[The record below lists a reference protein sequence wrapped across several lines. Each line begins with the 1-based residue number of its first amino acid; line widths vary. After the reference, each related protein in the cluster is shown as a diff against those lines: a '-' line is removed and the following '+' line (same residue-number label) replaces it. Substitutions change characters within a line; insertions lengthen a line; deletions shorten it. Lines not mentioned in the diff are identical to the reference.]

1 MNYANTVSRNGK
13 ATKKSKR
20 VAVVSTAG
28 TVRAMDEK
36 TERCRG
42 TAEGQ
47 SQVRTA
53 CDVTNAFLKFRFY
66 PRLQET
72 EIVQDCDRLKMDR
85 DFFKSLSLIA
95 KKFSLTVPDCTH
107 IPFPYNISESM
118 AHLKKQLKKEVIEW
132 KEVRLIHHHNSTYF
146 AKEDRYDTG
155 MTLYYIPVVPLYNIL
170 QNIETLQVGELLL
183 SVYAYIF
190 QVLGVP
196 YYRNEDCYLNS
207 MYEMLENW
215 VYDDGA
221 EEEFIQQIDDAKK
234 IGDFMIKLF
243 IDPNNLFS
251 YHNRLKSFVAKTDFE
266 EKCLTIATA
275 FYELSVNYPNV
286 RIDRKFFP
294 LRFREETDNDE
305 RPIAMD
311 NYISFCASI
320 QGSLFESLCQSVND
334 DLQEYS
340 EIDEPTRFIP
350 YDNRK
355 IKENNFDF
363 ETKVFDAIDDLIQLW
378 QEHNR

>member
-1 MNYANTVSRNGK
+1 MNYAKTVSRNGK
-13 ATKKSKR
+13 ATEKIKR
-20 VAVVSTAG
+20 VAVVSTVGA
-28 TVRAMDEK
+28 VRAVDEK
-36 TERCRG
+36 TKGCRG
-42 TAEGQ
+42 TAERQ
-47 SQVRTA
+47 TEVRTS

-72 EIVQDCDRLKMDR
+72 EIVQDCNRMKMDR
-85 DFFKSLSLIA
+85 DFKKSLSLIA
-95 KKFSLTVPDCTH
+95 KKFKLTVPDCTH

-118 AHLKKQLKKEVIEW
+118 AHLKEQLKKEVADW
-132 KEVRLIHHHNSTYF
+132 QEVRLIHHHNSTYF

-170 QNIETLQVGELLL
+170 HHTETLQASHLLL

-196 YYRNEDCYLNS
+196 YYRNDDCYLNS

-221 EEEFIQQIDDAKK
+221 EEEFIQQIDDAKN
-234 IGDFMIKLF
+234 IGDFMIKL
-243 IDPNNLFS
+243 ISDSNNLFS
-251 YHNRLKSFVAKTDFE
+251 YPNRLKTFVAKTDFE
-266 EKCLTIATA
+266 EKCLTVATA

-286 RIDRKFFP
+286 RIDRKFYP
-294 LRFREETDNDE
+294 LRFREETEDNE
-305 RPIAMD
+305 RPISMD
-311 NYISFCASI
+311 NYVSFCASI
-320 QGSLFESLCQSVND
+320 QGSLFESLCQSVNE

-378 QEHNR
+378 QEHNL